1 MFSQINFFLLKGIS
15 LALIYIK
22 ELFGGKSFTKKLKC
36 FVERLKFSQK
46 IYKFC
51 HELKVWPKINLG
63 FSKREI
69 FNQKLEVRPKIN
81 MSFGPPKKFSQE
93 EI

>member
-1 MFSQINFFLLKGIS
+1 MFSQIIFFLLKGIG

-51 HELKVWPKINLG
+51 HELKV
-63 FSKREI
+63 
-69 FNQKLEVRPKIN
+69 
-81 MSFGPPKKFSQE
+81 
-93 EI
+93 